1 MSRRWGTSM
10 FNRHM
15 YVYVA
20 MVVSGAFALL
30 GAAVFVVG
38 IVSELLARDEPRAGI
53 SVSIQLALSGLCL
66 AGVMALLV
74 FGLVAVLIA
83 RQARERGAG
92 YGDAYRLTESFH
104 FREAVPL
111 LEELV
116 RSGTGTSDILMLL
129 TSAYGYSGQ
138 LAKAQS
144 TADRAVQLYPEDPR
158 AYVTLAT
165 GYRMQAAYE
174 EAATALKIALERD
187 PSQAS
192 LWAELGFVQR
202 FAGHAEAAFASF
214 EQAALSVLPAMYGLR
229 VHYHLTQAYQARGEA
244 EKAVKSASRMM
255 AARDGLA
262 VWQASLAA
270 LAGTTYGTALRY
282 EINDIARALDD
293 ADAGS
298 VR

>member
-1 MSRRWGTSM
+1 MTNRR
-10 FNRHM
+10 M
-15 YVYVA
+15 YVYIA
-20 MVVSGAFALL
+20 MGISGAFAFL
-30 GAAVFVVG
+30 GAVIFVVG
-38 IVSELLARDEPRAGI
+38 IISELLAREEPTDGI

-116 RSGTGTSDILMLL
+116 RTGKGTSDILMLL

-174 EAATALKIALERD
+174 EAAAALKLALERD
-187 PSQAS
+187 PKQVA

-202 FAGHAEAAFASF
+202 FAGHADAALESFETAASF
-214 EQAALSVLPAMYGLR
+214 ALPAMYGVR
-229 VHYHLTQAYQARGEA
+229 VHFHLTQAYQAQGEA
-244 EKAVKSASRMM
+244 AKAVKSASRMM

-282 EINDIARALDD
+282 EINDIARALED
-293 ADAGS
+293 ADASS

>member
-1 MSRRWGTSM
+1 MNDRR
-10 FNRHM
+10 M
-15 YVYVA
+15 YIYVA
-20 MVVSGAFALL
+20 IGVSGAFALL
-30 GAAVFVVG
+30 GAAIFVVG
-38 IVSELLARDEPRAGI
+38 IVTELFQRTEPSAGI
-53 SVSIQLALSGLCL
+53 SVSVQLALAGLCL
-66 AGVMALLV
+66 AAAMFFVF
-74 FGLVAVLIA
+74 FGLVAAMIA

-92 YGDAYRLTESFH
+92 YGDAYRLIESFH

-116 RSGTGTSDILMLL
+116 KTGKGTSDILMML

-144 TADRAVQLYPEDPR
+144 TADRAVQLYPDDPR

-165 GYRMQAAYE
+165 GYRLQAAYD
-174 EAATALKIALERD
+174 EAASALRMALERD
-187 PSQAS
+187 PEQAS

-202 FAGHAEAAFASF
+202 FAGHTDAAVASF
-214 EQAALSVLPAMYGLR
+214 EKAAASALPAMYGVR
-229 VHYHLTQAYQARGEA
+229 VHYHLTQTYQARGETGL
-244 EKAVKSASRMM
+244 AVKSAQRMV

-262 VWQASLAA
+262 VWQASLPA
-270 LAGTTYGTALRY
+270 LAGTAYGTALRY
-282 EINDIARALDD
+282 EINDIVRALDD